1 MLDTLT
7 LQTHARL
14 VSEAV
19 VSTTGRPPF
28 LLEPAKVEKL
38 LASLADG
45 NYRETACLVAGIDKK
60 TFYNTLKRAETGDNA
75 AIAFVHAVEMAEAQA
90 EAETVGLVRDAARKG
105 PQYWAAGMTFLER
118 KSPEKFGRRVDENNS
133 PRVLVQIGAGTQD
146 VTINVVAPSSTDAGG
161 TLPQPLDVTPV
172 YEVSNSSENVPGPKT
187 EKAPR
192 VRRANRAGDPGRVGS
207 KRSHRG

>member
-7 LQTHARL
+7 LQTQAQIIANA
-14 VSEAV
+14 VSQP
-19 VSTTGRPPF
+19 TGRPQRIADPEAVQ
-28 LLEPAKVEKL
+28 LL

-45 NYRETACLVAGIDKK
+45 NYRETACLVAGMSKQS
-60 TFYNTLKRAETGDNA
+60 FYLTLKRAEAGDDA
-75 AIAFVHAVEMAEAQA
+75 AIAFRDAVERAEAHA

-161 TLPQPLDVTPV
+161 TLPQPLDMTPV
-172 YEVSNSSENVPGPKT
+172 YEVSNTSENVPIPTT

-207 KRSHRG
+207 KRLHRT